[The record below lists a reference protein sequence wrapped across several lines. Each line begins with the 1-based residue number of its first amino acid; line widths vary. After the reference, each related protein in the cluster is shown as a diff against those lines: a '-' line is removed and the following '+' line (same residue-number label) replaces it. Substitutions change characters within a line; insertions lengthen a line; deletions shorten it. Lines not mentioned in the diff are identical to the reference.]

1 MGVSSTN
8 TMEAR
13 KVQLSGG
20 TTYTVSLP
28 KSWAQEYG
36 IEAGSLLHLRPEG
49 DGTLVVDA
57 TDEDSH
63 ERTIRIDVS
72 TYDIAEI
79 REAVVASYMV
89 GFDKVTLT
97 DRNGHTDDARRCVT
111 TVVGDLM
118 GVTVEETT
126 DTRLVVRSLLDGSQI
141 SVRKSAIQLR
151 LVTLAMQRDAATA
164 VIEHDYDL
172 AERVIDRDTEA
183 DKLFA
188 LLTRFFRR
196 TMVDL
201 RVLKQLGSSRPDLF
215 EYYYVA
221 RQFERIADHAEKVAT
236 IATNCPEPLDQ
247 EFVEAYGPLAKR
259 ARTLVGDASNVILG
273 DADIE
278 TAYQSIPKCD
288 ELVGEIESY
297 ERSQFGDRTFS
308 TAYESGLLLDSVK
321 RTAEYGSNI
330 AELAIQRS
338 IRTDEVE

>member
-1 MGVSSTN
+1 
-8 TMEAR
+8 MEAR

-36 IEAGSLLHLRPEG
+36 VEAGSLLHLRPEG

-63 ERTIRIDVS
+63 ERTTRIDVS
-72 TYDIAEI
+72 TYDVAEI
-79 REAVVASYMV
+79 REAVVAAYMI
-89 GFDKVTLT
+89 GLDQITLV
-97 DRNGHTDDARRCVT
+97 DRNGYTDDTRRGVT

-118 GVTVEETT
+118 GVTVEEMT

-141 SVRKSAIQLR
+141 SVRKSAIRLR

-164 VIEHDYDL
+164 IIEDDHHL

-183 DKLFA
+183 DKIFA
-188 LLTRFFRR
+188 LLTRYFRR
-196 TMVDL
+196 AMVDL
-201 RVLKQLGSSRPDLF
+201 QVLKQLDSSRPDLF

-236 IATNCPEPLDQ
+236 IATNRAEPLD
-247 EFVEAYGPLAKR
+247 ETFLETYGPLAER
-259 ARTLVGDASNVILG
+259 ARTLVGDASNVVIG
-273 DADIE
+273 DGEIE

-297 ERSQFGDRTFS
+297 ERSRFADGTFA
-308 TAYESGLLLDSVK
+308 TAYESGLLFDSVK

-338 IRTDEVE
+338 IRTDDIE

>member
-1 MGVSSTN
+1 
-8 TMEAR
+8 MEAR

-28 KSWAQEYG
+28 KSWAREYG
-36 IEAGSLLHLRPEG
+36 VEAGSLLHLRPEG

-63 ERTIRIDVS
+63 ERTTRIDVS
-72 TYDIAEI
+72 TYDVAEI
-79 REAVVASYMV
+79 REAVVAAYMI
-89 GFDKVTLT
+89 GFDQVTLV
-97 DRNGHTDDARRCVT
+97 DRNGYTDEARRGVT

-118 GVTVEETT
+118 GVTVEEMP
-126 DTRLVVRSLLDGSQI
+126 DTRLVVRSLLDGSQM

-164 VIEHDYDL
+164 IIEDDLHL
-172 AERVIDRDTEA
+172 AERVIERDTEA
-183 DKLFA
+183 DKIFA
-188 LLTRFFRR
+188 LLTRYFRQA
-196 TMVDL
+196 MVDL
-201 RVLKQLGSSRPDLF
+201 QVLKQLDTSRPDLF

-236 IATNCPEPLDQ
+236 IATNRPGPLD
-247 EFVEAYGPLAKR
+247 EKSMEAYGPLAER
-259 ARTLVGDASNVILG
+259 ARTLVGNTSNVVLG

-288 ELVGEIESY
+288 ELVTEIESY
-297 ERSQFGDRTFS
+297 ERSHLADGTSS

-338 IRTDEVE
+338 IRIDDSG